1 MLYPIT
7 GSSGYVFY
15 SPVGKESYLSENTV
29 NDALKR
35 IGYRGKQTAHG
46 FRATAATI
54 LDGVLGFHPNWINAQ
69 LAHVVNDQNKTS
81 YALSF
86 LLK

>member
-1 MLYPIT
+1 MCSI
-7 GSSGYVFY
+7 V
-15 SPVGKESYLSENTV
+15 LSVKNRIFLKNTV

-54 LDGVLGFHPNWINAQ
+54 LDEVLDFHPNWINVQ